1 MLVDL
6 FVSMVIGVLAGSV
19 GFYGGYKLGHIN
31 GQIKQLELDEERF
44 DKLMEE
50 MI

>member
-1 MLVDL
+1 MLDL
-6 FVSMVIGVLAGSV
+6 FISMITGVLAGSV

>member
-1 MLVDL
+1 MLDL
-6 FVSMVIGVLAGSV
+6 FISMVIGVLAGSF
-19 GFYGGYKLGHIN
+19 GFYSGYKLGHIN
-31 GQIKQLELDEERF
+31 GQIKQLELDEEF